1 LLGFLFVCLFV
12 CFSFSY
18 LAVCLRFV
26 SFNFRR
32 QSDFILSIIIIHV
45 VKKGL
50 DRKIWSRIGKS
61 KISSVF
67 FNGNMFLNGR
77 ACKRV
82 KKNGDKKMPSRQKK
96 NASTVRLSELSLF
109 RLEKRRLRGNLI
121 NVHKYLNCGSQR
133 DTTSFRQ
140 SVGTAQG
147 EMAINLSIGSST
159 PVCKGTSSQ

>member
-1 LLGFLFVCLFV
+1 MYTSMFYCEQPSPVLGHMFSVKFSTLILGIGYIFLILIYVLLGFLFVCLFV

-82 KKNGDKKMPSRQKK
+82 KKMVTKKCQAGRKKMLVQ
-96 NASTVRLSELSLF
+96 
-109 RLEKRRLRGNLI
+109 
-121 NVHKYLNCGSQR
+121 
-133 DTTSFRQ
+133 
-140 SVGTAQG
+140 
-147 EMAINLSIGSST
+147 
-159 PVCKGTSSQ
+159 